1 VQPSPSDRYSVCR
14 GHGRSAPKL
23 ESMELDPE
31 EMRILGCL
39 AEKQLTTPAQ
49 YPLTLKALTL
59 ACNQATSRDPVVTYD
74 ERTVEAAV
82 TRVKTMGLARFFH
95 PTHGRSAL
103 RFGHTLDEALGID
116 RPRLA
121 LVVVLMLRGP
131 QTLAELRTRTQRM
144 TEFSDLSE
152 VEAELDAL
160 ALLDPPLVR
169 RLGRQPGQKEERYE
183 QLLGRA
189 ASPSDSPST
198 PAVSE
203 PSSGEA
209 GETTPVRAPSAGAG
223 NATVPLAVEVAELR
237 AEVTALR
244 RDVDDLRSQLGV

>member
-1 VQPSPSDRYSVCR
+1 
-14 GHGRSAPKL
+14 
-23 ESMELDPE
+23 MELDPE
-31 EMRILGCL
+31 EMRVLGCL

-49 YPLTLKALTL
+49 YPLTLNALTL
-59 ACNQATSRDPVVTYD
+59 ACNQATSRDPVVNYD
-74 ERTVEAAV
+74 DRTVEAAV

-144 TEFSDLSE
+144 NEFPDMSD

-189 ASPSDSPST
+189 APPSDARPT
-198 PAVSE
+198 PAVAE
-203 PSSGEA
+203 PSYGDAREMTS
-209 GETTPVRAPSAGAG
+209 VRNRSSDAEGS
-223 NATVPLAVEVAELR
+223 TRPLAVEVAELR
-237 AEVTALR
+237 AEVAALR